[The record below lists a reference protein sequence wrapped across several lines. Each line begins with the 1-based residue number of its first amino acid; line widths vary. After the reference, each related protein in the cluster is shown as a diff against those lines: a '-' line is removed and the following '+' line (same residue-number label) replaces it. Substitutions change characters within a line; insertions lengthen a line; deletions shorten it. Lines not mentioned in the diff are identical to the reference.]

1 MDGSPAAPEGYTE
14 PEVVPRRL
22 LSLAVWML
30 SLTGISLLVYTPG
43 IRQSLI
49 AGPLSTG
56 LGFAITASTHPI
68 LYGGAIVAVVLL
80 GLINSVIHEE
90 VHKVTSRMAGYHSEV
105 KLKPILHARNPYNYI
120 PDEWVD
126 KGEYHLILLAPLFVI
141 NLFAALLVI
150 ADVSPTVGTIG
161 KAFLVVN
168 TATSGDDIRMFIKG
182 LTSDAST
189 KYHHEIDNHTL
200 NVYRSV
206 ESDE

>member
-1 MDGSPAAPEGYTE
+1 MNEPPKPPDGYTE
-14 PEVVPRRL
+14 AEDVPRTL

-30 SLTGISLLVYTPG
+30 SLTGVSLLVYTPG

-49 AGPLSTG
+49 GGPLSAG
-56 LGFAITASTHPI
+56 LAFAITASTHPF
-68 LYGGAIVAVVLL
+68 LYSGAIVAVVLL
-80 GLINSVIHEE
+80 GLFNSILHEE
-90 VHKVTSRMAGYHSEV
+90 VHKVASRMVGYHSEV

-150 ADVSPTVGTIG
+150 ADVSPTVGTLG

-168 TATSGDDIRMFIKG
+168 TAASGDDIRMFLRG
-182 LTSDAST
+182 LASDEST
-189 KYHHEIDNHTL
+189 KYHHGINNHSL
-200 NVYRSV
+200 DVYKAV
-206 ESDE
+206 EADE